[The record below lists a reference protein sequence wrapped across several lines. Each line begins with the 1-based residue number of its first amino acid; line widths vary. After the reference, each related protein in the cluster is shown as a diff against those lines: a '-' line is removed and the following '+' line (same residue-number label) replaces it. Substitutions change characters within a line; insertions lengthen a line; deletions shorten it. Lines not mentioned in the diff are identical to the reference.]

1 MKISAIE
8 RIADRVQELHKKVY
22 YTGDVHVNS
31 TYYGTKAYDPEGE
44 ELHHVNHLKCNPNRH
59 FRGDDINIS
68 FSSVHVPTNVF
79 NREPSVIKTI
89 NWTIGL
95 DPVFMSNYLEDPS
108 LSWQYFGSVTGIM
121 RQYPGVFWN
130 NSMVDMFDCRMRL
143 WYIDASLSPKDI
155 VILVDNSGSMSG
167 MRHEIARHLVN
178 NILETLGSN
187 DFVNVLKFNDIIEP
201 VIECFKNVSFVQA
214 TLGTVRELKL
224 AMKTLKADEMADFRL
239 AFITAFELFNIS
251 RMENKAACCNRAIM
265 LITDGIPDIYK
276 DIFEQYNWIPDMR
289 VRLFT
294 YLIGEED
301 PVARE
306 MQWIACN
313 NNGYYVPLKTLAEVR
328 EKVLR
333 YMPVMSRPLVLMGQ
347 RNISWTP
354 LYADIADP
362 RITDWMWLQRENK
375 EQSEVSAFCYF
386 PKKNPTRTYE
396 TTGKVFK
403 NCTEEPQIKRAQ
415 DPTWNTTTYNFVTT
429 VSMPVL
435 DVGPNKTK
443 TAQILGV
450 AGTDVPIED
459 IKKLMLPYKVGVN
472 GYSFITTNNGHIL
485 VHPDLRPSFL
495 GILRPNYN
503 SMDMT
508 EIEHVDEDR
517 GVRISNPKLIEL
529 RRAMI
534 DQEYGTKLLNM
545 KYDYDNMRRV
555 STVWRHY
562 SHVGIKDTPF
572 TVAIALP
579 FRYGMYIANP
589 IDDKLKILSRK
600 SARRDDTRGPKGN
613 YKDLI
618 KQLKEFL
625 QDRTWTIHPDWEYC
639 KYHND
644 TFREFDSPEDELRH
658 FLDAVDRWTQC
669 STEYFILSAEQMR
682 RRPYPKMK
690 ADSCYCD
697 TMLLSSLVHDAL
709 ETRPWAK
716 RNFTGKQEKLI
727 KEFGVALAFL
737 ATQSGLTRW
746 QTFQDFL
753 ETSDFKETHTRT
765 IEEVWYQ
772 RAVESQVRDKNTVI
786 YSVPFFYEQDD
797 SSNALVTASYA
808 ILSEDRKVPLAVAGF
823 LFQHQ
828 KLLNEFHD
836 TTSPK
841 CSGCISCSS
850 DEIECYILDNNGY
863 IVASETSSD
872 TGKFFGEVEGS
883 VMNLLIKEKVFKKI
897 SIIDYQA
904 ICLRE
909 DEAENRAP
917 FLTAPVH
924 HLTQIFEW
932 LIKTTLWLF
941 AQTSLWYDSWTDA
954 ARVKPTQLPRDEV
967 KINRTHLEPCIKQLD
982 LYQLQNSSYANIKSI
997 STSECSPHVVMQRIS
1012 HSNLILVVVDVLCSD
1027 NIWTEVR
1034 VSYKEVTDVD
1044 IFCSKALNPD
1054 LTRKRPKPCVGKDVK
1069 VEKLQE
1075 PSVAECGCN
1084 SQFQASIA
1092 VLLVCW
1098 CVTAITSVKH

>member
-1 MKISAIE
+1 WLFNDAVSTTRLFNIDGIDDSEMVFGETSQGFTTDYLTFALWLEILEKNPIRGLALKSSLLVLTLCSLDQ

-95 DPVFMSNYLEDPS
+95 DPIFMSNYLEDPS

-459 IKKLMLPYKVGVN
+459 IKKLMLPYKVRESLRSTSRRTLHLLSWSEWV
-472 GYSFITTNNGHIL
+472 FLHNNEQWS
-485 VHPDLRPSFL
+485 HPCTSGSTSLGTVDSQCIKLFL

-613 YKDLI
+613 VFINSYSFNEKTYEKAMGDS
-618 KQLKEFL
+618 
-625 QDRTWTIHPDWEYC
+625 DDTEYC

-669 STEYFILSAEQMR
+669 STEYFILSAEQMKYAIRKVQDNTEGLELNGLHQLLVYADDVNMLGENPQTIRENAEILLEASKAIGLEVNPEKTKYMIMSRDQNIVRNGTIKIGDLSFEEVEKFKYLGATVTNINDTREEIKR
-682 RRPYPKMK
+682 RINLGN
-690 ADSCYCD
+690 ACYYSVEK
-697 TMLLSSLVHDAL
+697 LLSSSLL
-709 ETRPWAK
+709 SK
-716 RNFTGKQEKLI
+716 NLK
-727 KEFGVALAFL
+727 
-737 ATQSGLTRW
+737 
-746 QTFQDFL
+746 
-753 ETSDFKETHTRT
+753 
-765 IEEVWYQ
+765 
-772 RAVESQVRDKNTVI
+772 VRI
-786 YSVPFFYEQDD
+786 Y
-797 SSNALVTASYA
+797 
-808 ILSEDRKVPLAVAGF
+808 
-823 LFQHQ
+823 
-828 KLLNEFHD
+828 
-836 TTSPK
+836 
-841 CSGCISCSS
+841 
-850 DEIECYILDNNGY
+850 
-863 IVASETSSD
+863 
-872 TGKFFGEVEGS
+872 
-883 VMNLLIKEKVFKKI
+883 
-897 SIIDYQA
+897 
-904 ICLRE
+904 
-909 DEAENRAP
+909 
-917 FLTAPVH
+917 
-924 HLTQIFEW
+924 
-932 LIKTTLWLF
+932 
-941 AQTSLWYDSWTDA
+941 
-954 ARVKPTQLPRDEV
+954 
-967 KINRTHLEPCIKQLD
+967 
-982 LYQLQNSSYANIKSI
+982 KS
-997 STSECSPHVVMQRIS
+997 
-1012 HSNLILVVVDVLCSD
+1012 
-1027 NIWTEVR
+1027 
-1034 VSYKEVTDVD
+1034 VSYITG
-1044 IFCSKALNPD
+1044 CSVWL
-1054 LTRKRPKPCVGKDVK
+1054 
-1069 VEKLQE
+1069 
-1075 PSVAECGCN
+1075 
-1084 SQFQASIA
+1084 
-1092 VLLVCW
+1092 
-1098 CVTAITSVKH
+1098 